1 MFFANKIVF
10 SQAKKTVMLIVS
22 WCLLVPLSHVIFI
35 KMSYYYLNNNIELGS
50 LLVLILFFVYIV
62 FKMKWF
68 DFKMQWALMWGL
80 FSLLYLENIIM
91 LYFFKN
97 DALVDVAILYPMIGC
112 GIFLIFHLSRKIY
125 FNRAIRAFF
134 SLRSISDCE
143 NTSMPISKSVR
154 SFVLVCSFICC
165 CCYVSWWITAIIHC
179 SMYD

>member
-1 MFFANKIVF
+1 MCFENKIIF
-10 SQAKKTVMLIVS
+10 SQEKKTVMLIVS
-22 WCLLVPLSHVIFI
+22 WCLLVPLSHVTFME
-35 KMSYYYLNNNIELGS
+35 MSYYYLNRNIELGS
-50 LLVLILFFVYIV
+50 FLVLILFFVYIV

-68 DFKMQWALMWGL
+68 DFKMQWAFIWVL

-91 LYFFKN
+91 LYLFKN
-97 DALVDVAILYPMIGC
+97 DALVDAAIVYPMISC
-112 GIFLIFHLSRKIY
+112 GIFFIFHLSRKIY

-134 SLRSISDCE
+134 FLRSISDCE

-154 SFVLVCSFICC
+154 SFVSAYSFICC

>member
-62 FKMKWF
+62 FRTKWF

-91 LYFFKN
+91 LYFLKN

-112 GIFLIFHLSRKIY
+112 G
-125 FNRAIRAFF
+125 FF
-134 SLRSISDCE
+134 
-143 NTSMPISKSVR
+143 
-154 SFVLVCSFICC
+154 
-165 CCYVSWWITAIIHC
+165 
-179 SMYD
+179 